1 MTSKTIELDWDSVPS
16 HQQNGP
22 IIYYTLMIIAQE
34 ASTTLTLNVNSTS
47 TTVSNLHPSYNYS
60 IEIAAVT
67 TSTGPFSGQV
77 SVKTH
82 DDGELYIETNFQQ
95 YYCDYTY

>member
-1 MTSKTIELDWDSVPS
+1 MIELDWDPVLS

-22 IIYYTLMIIAQE
+22 IVYYTLMITAQD
-34 ASTTLTLNVNSTS
+34 STTLTMNVNSTS
-47 TTVSNLHPSYNYS
+47 ATVSNLHPSYNYS

-67 TSTGPFSGQV
+67 TSVGPFSGAV

-82 DDGELYIETNFQQ
+82 DDGELYI
-95 YYCDYTY
+95 